1 MRVSGIVATLVL
13 LLGGVADAKPP
24 RLPKLGDFNAHA
36 LAVVQSYPTDGTHK
50 YHWPK
55 SGSWSGN
62 TRTLHYGGE
71 VLLEGDPQGRCHCCG
86 LTFEV
91 FLRAFERWC
100 KAVKRPFKILSMD
113 RKDVLRLKGE
123 WFGVSGDRATLHT
136 AITKNKL
143 GVRITDWKQAKAG
156 DFVQLWRYSGS
167 GHSVVF
173 KAWKRKGKQIVGITY
188 WSTQGSTN
196 GIGERTEMFGD
207 PTHDKKRNGSKVKP
221 DELYVCRIGAP

>member
-1 MRVSGIVATLVL
+1 MRRYGLVCAG
-13 LLGGVADAKPP
+13 LLGLASLAYAKSPA
-24 RLPKLGDFNAHA
+24 LPKLGDFNAHV
-36 LAVVQSYPTDGTHK
+36 LAIVKTYPTDGTHQ

-55 SGSWSGN
+55 SGTWSGN
-62 TRTLHYGGE
+62 TRTLHYDGE
-71 VLLEGDPQGRCHCCG
+71 VLLEGDAQGRCHCCG

-100 KAVKRPFKILSMD
+100 VAVKRPFKILTMA

-123 WFGVSGDRATLHT
+123 WFGASGDRATLHT

-143 GVRITDWKQAKAG
+143 GVRITDWNDAKPG

-173 KAWKRKGKQIVGITY
+173 RAWKRHGKKIIGLTY
-188 WSTQGSTN
+188 WSSQGSTN
-196 GIGERTEMFGD
+196 GIGERTELFGD
-207 PTHDKKRNGSKVKP
+207 PKASKKTNGSKVKP
-221 DELYVCRIGAP
+221 DEFYLCRIGR